1 MKNAERKPLPGQ
13 DRRRFLEKSLLFTS
27 GSIGMLSV
35 ARAAHGAGSET
46 LKLGLIGCGGRGAGA
61 VSDAFQADP
70 GTILVAMT
78 DVFEDRLQTARKLLK
93 EKYPK
98 QVQVDEDHCFVGF
111 DGYRYVID
119 SGVDV
124 VLIACASK
132 FHPKYMAAAI
142 AAGKHVFVEKPHA
155 TELPDLA
162 LVEKSCKEAEEKGLS
177 VVSGLCWRYHEGV
190 RETMQRVHDGAIGQ
204 IVAIQETY
212 MRSPYRLIE
221 FEEGLSEIA
230 YQYRNWY
237 HFVWLSGDD
246 IAQSLIHSMDK
257 GSWALGDIP
266 PLWAY
271 GVGGRAASVGR
282 VYGDCFDHFSIVFE
296 YPNGVRM
303 YAIGRAINNCYNEV
317 SDIFYGTEG
326 KCDLLRHRIE
336 GKVNWEYKG
345 PKSNMYLAEHQ
356 ALFGAIRSGKAVNN
370 GHYMIL
376 STRLALMGQ
385 LAAYSG
391 RQVTWEEVLT
401 TQFRHGPEDAD
412 FNSEPPVRPDE
423 NGIYPVR
430 MPGVFDYRKL
440 V

>member
-1 MKNAERKPLPGQ
+1 MNKATQTSSGKT
-13 DRRRFLEKSLLFTS
+13 RRDFLRDSMLIS
-27 GSIGMLSV
+27 GVGLGGLTV
-35 ARAAHGAGSET
+35 ARAAHAAGSET
-46 LKLGLIGCGGRGAGA
+46 LRLGLIGCGGRGAGA
-61 VSDAFQADP
+61 VSDAFEADP
-70 GTILVAMT
+70 GTVLVAMT

-93 EKYPK
+93 DKYPDR
-98 QVQVDEDHCFVGF
+98 VLVDNERCFVGF
-111 DGYRYVID
+111 NGYRQVIE

-162 LVEKSCKEAEEKGLS
+162 LVEKACNEAKEKGLS

-190 RETMQRVHDGAIGQ
+190 RETMKRVHDGAIGQ

-326 KCDLLRHRIE
+326 KCDLLRHRID
-336 GKVNWEYKG
+336 GKIKWEYKG
-345 PKSNMYLAEHQ
+345 PKSNMYVAEHQ
-356 ALFGAIRSGKAVNN
+356 ALFGAIRSGNPVNN

-401 TQFRHGPEDAD
+401 TKFRHGPEEAD
-412 FNSEPPVRPDE
+412 FNTEPPVRPDQ

-430 MPGVFDYRKL
+430 MPGVFDYRKQL
-440 V
+440 